1 MAGTEYRDDRAAF
14 AGTGGRIPAAFQ
26 DLPTP
31 CYILDERALR
41 RNGEILGKL
50 AQETGC
56 RILLAQK
63 AFSNYDLY
71 PVLQPYLAG
80 TEASGLYEARLGAEE
95 MPDREVHAFCAAYR
109 AEDMEE
115 LLKYAD
121 HIVFNSPSQLA
132 AFGPM
137 TKAAGKS
144 VGLRINPEHSTQ
156 EEHAIY
162 DPCAP

>member
-50 AQETGC
+50 AQETEC

-80 TEASGLYEARLGAEE
+80 TE
-95 MPDREVHAFCAAYR
+95 PAAYMKQGSAR
-109 AEDMEE
+109 
-115 LLKYAD
+115 KKC
-121 HIVFNSPSQLA
+121 Q
-132 AFGPM
+132 
-137 TKAAGKS
+137 TGKS
-144 VGLRINPEHSTQ
+144 MHFAQLTGRRTWRS
-156 EEHAIY
+156 
-162 DPCAP
+162 C